1 MTRNPDNPLVR
12 NETTADMGE
21 FDASTS
27 ATLLISNED
36 SDLFDILPQAQP
48 YYTRCHLAH
57 GCFKLLQAYY

>member
-1 MTRNPDNPLVR
+1 
-12 NETTADMGE
+12 MGMIVNME

-36 SDLFDILPQAQP
+36 SNLFDILPQAQP